1 MKKLLLLGS
10 FVVLG
15 CGVSFAQDAKE
26 EAKKEPAIQTVQAD
40 NKKNDNCKEVKS
52 SSCCSKKTSSAQS
65 AKSEK
70 SCSKDSKKSCCS
82 KKSEGTKKED

>member
-1 MKKLLLLGS
+1 MKKLLVLGS
-10 FVVLG
+10 FVLLF

-26 EAKKEPAIQTVQAD
+26 EIKKEPATQTVQAD
-40 NKKNDNCKEVKS
+40 HKKHDCKDTKS
-52 SSCCSKKTSSAQS
+52 SSCCSKKSSSAQS